1 MFNLEI
7 SGLEKAHSLEMLA
20 YRYCLNL
27 TTITLFLYLKTQV
40 VTTNN
45 DNSKYFLGKSM
56 FSIIYP
62 RKINLTEKLACAYY
76 KNLYL
81 QLVG

>member
-7 SGLEKAHSLEMLA
+7 SGLEKVHSMGMLA
-20 YRYCLNL
+20 YRYCLNYFVPVL
-27 TTITLFLYLKTQV
+27 EESGGHHL
-40 VTTNN
+40 NN

-56 FSIIYP
+56 FSIYP
-62 RKINLTEKLACAYY
+62 RKINSTVKLDCAYY